1 MKRIV
6 CVLLALCLLVSL
18 TACGDASKKPYD
30 FSGLEEF
37 TDHVEGQTWVAE
49 ATYDGTT
56 YYRIRLFQQEEG
68 KYYCLAY
75 DLEAKNGET
84 YEQMITRMLTK
95 MKEEGISTAFDIE
108 NVASF
113 ILRAEELFDL
123 YSLYTDVTYDWE
135 NGVAKNETNT
145 WDFSDGTTMTN
156 HGETYEKDDDLWKLK
171 NAFVTAYG
179 DYAEAEKKA
188 FLSKYPN
195 LVSYKDVAYDFYGH
209 IGQNFRLEGKLELDD
224 YFNYEYRGLDAVYFC
239 ICVTPPGGSFSDRWY
254 IYAERS
260 TFKDLFETLKDGSVS
275 NVTLICEALFPK
287 AGSNRMA
294 TLVDYCVG

>member
-1 MKRIV
+1 MKRIASI
-6 CVLLALCLLVSL
+6 LLALCLLVGL

-37 TDHVEGQTWVAE
+37 TDHVEGEAWVAE
-49 ATYDGTT
+49 ATYDDVT
-56 YYRIRLFQQEEG
+56 YYRIRLFTQEDG
-68 KYYCLAY
+68 MNYCLSY
-75 DLEAKNGET
+75 DLKAENGES
-84 YEQMITRMLTK
+84 YEEMITRMLKK
-95 MKEEGISTAFDIE
+95 MKEEGVTIAYEIDDVF
-108 NVASF
+108 SF
-113 ILRAEELFDL
+113 ILDAEDVFDL
-123 YSLYTDVTYDWE
+123 FSLYSDVTYDWE
-135 NGVAKNETNT
+135 NGVAKNDMNT

-195 LVSYKDVAYDFYGH
+195 LASYKDVAYDFYGH
-209 IGQNFRLEGKLELDD
+209 IGQNFRLEGTLELDD

-275 NVTLICEALFPK
+275 NVTLICQALFPD
-287 AGSNRMA
+287 AGSHRMA